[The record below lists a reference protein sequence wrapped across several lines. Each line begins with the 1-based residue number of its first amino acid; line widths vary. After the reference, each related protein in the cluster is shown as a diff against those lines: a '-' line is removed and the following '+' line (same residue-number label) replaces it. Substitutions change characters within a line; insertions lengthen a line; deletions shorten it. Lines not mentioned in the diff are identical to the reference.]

1 MVGAS
6 FLPCTLIR
14 VLPPSIVINAQR
26 KKKESCLQSQVTLL
40 FSYHAT
46 NVLNERVVSHVG
58 FVCLSYNLDRNI
70 HLAICQTTLSDILLI
85 SVIYLEDS
93 IELLS

>member
-26 KKKESCLQSQVTLL
+26 KKKESYLQSQVTLL
-40 FSYHAT
+40 FLFSGIAKVMFLQLFAVHPL
-46 NVLNERVVSHVG
+46 NILDCQHRPVVFILRVLSAIALVEV
-58 FVCLSYNLDRNI
+58 NL
-70 HLAICQTTLSDILLI
+70 
-85 SVIYLEDS
+85 
-93 IELLS
+93 